1 MSLKTGLK
9 LTLNYSFNF
18 SVPKRS
24 KKRIQFIILH
34 YKLTEREDTPFWRQ
48 CMQMDIPNS
57 LTHKLSLFKQTGKV
71 VREDDELFAEVAW
84 QQVMIGQGLIPD
96 DYNNIVDSL
105 SDDQLSDLFTTL
117 KTLINSTV
125 AQLPTHQNFLASI
138 KKV

>member
-1 MSLKTGLK
+1 
-9 LTLNYSFNF
+9 
-18 SVPKRS
+18 
-24 KKRIQFIILH
+24 
-34 YKLTEREDTPFWRQ
+34 
-48 CMQMDIPNS
+48 
-57 LTHKLSLFKQTGKV
+57 HKLSLFKQTGKV

-96 DYNNIVDSL
+96 DYNSIVDSL
-105 SDDQLSDLFTTL
+105 SDDQLSDLFSTL